1 MCFLTQEF
9 AVSHSFYLGFM
20 TYNHRAYNSFALMN
34 YVKLMTFK
42 YTNLISLRG
51 GYFKSD
57 DNDKLSL
64 SVLSQ
69 RFTLICLQLYT
80 FSPIIFFFS

>member
-1 MCFLTQEF
+1 
-9 AVSHSFYLGFM
+9 
-20 TYNHRAYNSFALMN
+20 MN
-34 YVKLMTFK
+34 YVKLMTFN

-80 FSPIIFFFS
+80 FSPNIFFFS